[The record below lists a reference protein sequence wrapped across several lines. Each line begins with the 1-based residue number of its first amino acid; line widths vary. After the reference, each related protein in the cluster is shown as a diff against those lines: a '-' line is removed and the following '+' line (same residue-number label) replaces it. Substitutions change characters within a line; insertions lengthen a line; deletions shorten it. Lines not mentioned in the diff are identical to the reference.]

1 MNGALVCSFSLAFG
15 DNVKTCAQ
23 MTMWENVCVYTTTT
37 MTVSALVYKRG
48 SRGFGSCFF
57 YLLTRQISR
66 LGTRIKEC
74 IRVESMMVGKP
85 KMRNESKWD
94 GRGQV
99 KRVLAHSAGPNFF
112 EGSERN

>member
-1 MNGALVCSFSLAFG
+1 MTKKVFDFFFVFRLSSVVLKSVNQQNQDALL
-15 DNVKTCAQ
+15 
-23 MTMWENVCVYTTTT
+23 
-37 MTVSALVYKRG
+37 KRKA
-48 SRGFGSCFF
+48 CFF
-57 YLLTRQISR
+57 LPARQISR
-66 LGTRIKEC
+66 LETRIKEC